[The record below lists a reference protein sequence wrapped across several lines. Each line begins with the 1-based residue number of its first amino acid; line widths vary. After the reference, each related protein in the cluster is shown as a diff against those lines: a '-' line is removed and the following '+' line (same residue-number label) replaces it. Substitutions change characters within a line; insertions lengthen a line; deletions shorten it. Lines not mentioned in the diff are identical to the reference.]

1 MVVSALAGMLL
12 ATAAAWSPFAATV
25 AAILAVAVATA
36 DAGTINAGLIAASE
50 PERRGAF
57 LAVQAVSGF
66 GASAVT
72 PILFGLILD
81 LAGGTGSEAAWIT
94 AFAAQAIIGAAW
106 PFAYLHN
113 RLRGRRAIPSCAG

>member
-1 MVVSALAGMLL
+1 MVVSAPAGMVL
-12 ATAAAWSPFAATV
+12 ATAAAWSPFAAAL
-25 AAILAVAVATA
+25 AAIFAVAVATA
-36 DAGTINAGLIAASE
+36 DAGTINASLIAASE

-72 PILFGLILD
+72 PMLFGLILD
-81 LAGGTGSEAAWIT
+81 FVGGTESEAAWIT

-106 PFAYLHN
+106 PFAYLRN
-113 RLRGRRAIPSCAG
+113 RLRGHRAIPSRAG